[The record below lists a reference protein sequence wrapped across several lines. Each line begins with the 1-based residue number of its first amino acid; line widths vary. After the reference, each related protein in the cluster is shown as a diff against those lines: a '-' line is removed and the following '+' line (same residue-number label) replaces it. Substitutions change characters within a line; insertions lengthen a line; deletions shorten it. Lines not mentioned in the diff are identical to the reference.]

1 MEQKIC
7 QSCATPF
14 EYAKQGTNTDG
25 TDNEDYC
32 EHCYKKGKFAY
43 PSATMEGVIETCIP
57 FRVPHV
63 YPDAE
68 TARKAMQEF
77 FPTLKRWKTT

>member
-1 MEQKIC
+1 MEQRIC

-14 EYAKQGTNTDG
+14 EYAKPGTNTDG

-68 TARKAMQEF
+68 TARKAMLEY
-77 FPTLKRWKTT
+77 FPTLKRWKSS